1 MKFVEKLKERAK
13 QNPAKVIFPEGFDLR
28 ILEAAGEII
37 KEGIAKPVLLG
48 NPDELKKIAT
58 NNKIEVHWDK
68 VPVVDPTNSGYSDR
82 YTELLVALRAHKGM
96 TPEKAREALKNPCY
110 FATMMLYHDEADA
123 MIAGTTWSTADTM
136 RPALQII
143 KSKEE
148 FHKVSSYFFMIQEE
162 EDGNPDNDIFL
173 FADSAINIDPNP
185 EELADIAID
194 TAETAKRFGIE
205 PRIAML
211 SFSTMGSGGDHPSVL
226 KVKKAALLAKKKR
239 PDLLIEGEMQIDT
252 ALVPEV
258 CAKKFPNSKI
268 KGRANV
274 LIFPDLNSGNIAYKL
289 VQRIGKY
296 KALGPVM
303 QGLAKPVNDLS
314 RGCSVEDIVNM
325 AAISSIE
332 ARALQYPW
340 E

>member
-1 MKFVEKLKERAK
+1 MKFLERIKELARK
-13 QNPAKVIFPEGFDLR
+13 SPAKIVFPEGFDLR
-28 ILEAAGEII
+28 VLSAAGKIVM
-37 KEGIAKPVLLG
+37 EGTAKPVLLG
-48 NPDELKKIAT
+48 NRSELKKIAHAK
-58 NNKIEVHWDK
+58 NID
-68 VPVVDPTNSGYSDR
+68 VPWESIDVIDPTDSDYIERYS
-82 YTELLVALRAHKGM
+82 ELLTKLRTHKGM
-96 TPEKAREALKNPCY
+96 TLNGAREQLKNVCY
-110 FATMMLYHDEADA
+110 FATMMLYHEEVDA

-162 EDGNPDNDIFL
+162 EDGNPNNDIFL
-173 FADSAINIDPNP
+173 FADSAINIDPTA

-211 SFSTMGSGGDHPSVL
+211 SFSTMGSGGDHASVL

-239 PDLLIEGEMQIDT
+239 PDLMIEGEMQVDA

-325 AAISSIE
+325 AAISSVE
-332 ARALQYPW
+332 ASAIQYPW